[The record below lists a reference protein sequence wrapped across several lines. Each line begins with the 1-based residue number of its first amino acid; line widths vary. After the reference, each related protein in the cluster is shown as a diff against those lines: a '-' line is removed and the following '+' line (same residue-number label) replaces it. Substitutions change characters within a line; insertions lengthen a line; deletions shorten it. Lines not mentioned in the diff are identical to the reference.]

1 MRICR
6 IALAPITKIF
16 ERFPQ
21 RDHHLLSRLS
31 QLGHEIHE
39 VRIAPAWRPAIP
51 SVAYLVALL
60 KATPRLASIKADLI
74 LADGI
79 EAAVIAWMSA
89 RMKRIPFVFDYRD
102 HYSFLYR
109 QGRGWRNLRTIQL
122 LERWL
127 PRVADLV
134 ITVDG
139 RRTTSCIE
147 AGVRMDRIRV
157 VPNGA
162 DLQLFTPGL
171 RDQQLLTQWGL
182 SGRQVILY
190 VGKAT
195 PSFNLPMVL
204 EAMREVVQHHPH
216 ACLLIVGDGTA
227 LPELKRLCLELK
239 LARHV
244 IFAGY
249 RSYNEIPALIRS
261 SDLCVYPLR
270 SVAALSIF
278 EYMACGKPVVVP
290 NADYDLSLPEGSCLP
305 VQKSPKGFADGI
317 CQLLADPLLADQIGL
332 KGRGVVEAQ
341 FNWDRLALG
350 YEAAL
355 NDALKG
361 RGLGEAKTPARQK

>member
-21 RDHHLLSRLS
+21 RDYHLLPRLS
-31 QLGHEIHE
+31 RLGHEIHE
-39 VRIAPAWRPAIP
+39 VSIAPAWRPAIP

-74 LADGI
+74 LADAL
-79 EAAVIAWMSA
+79 EAAVIGWMSA
-89 RMKRIPFVFDYRD
+89 RVKRIPFVFDYRD

-109 QGRGWRNLRTIQL
+109 KGSGWRNLRTTQI

-139 RRTTSCIE
+139 RCTSSCIE
-147 AGVRMDRIRV
+147 AGVRVDRIRM

-162 DLQLFTPGL
+162 DPQLFTPGP
-171 RDQQLLTQWGL
+171 RDQQLLAQWGL

-190 VGKAT
+190 VGKT
-195 PSFNLPMVL
+195 THSFNLPMVL
-204 EAMREVVQHHPH
+204 EAMREVVQHHPQ
-216 ACLLIVGDGTA
+216 ACFLIVGDGAA
-227 LPELKRLCLELK
+227 LPELERLCLELE
-239 LARHV
+239 LTRHV
-244 IFAGY
+244 VLTGY
-249 RSYNEIPALIRS
+249 HPYSEIPTLIRLS
-261 SDLCVYPLR
+261 NVCVYPLR
-270 SVAALSIF
+270 SVAALSMF

-305 VQKSPKGFADGI
+305 VQK
-317 CQLLADPLLADQIGL
+317 
-332 KGRGVVEAQ
+332 
-341 FNWDRLALG
+341 
-350 YEAAL
+350 
-355 NDALKG
+355 
-361 RGLGEAKTPARQK
+361 